1 MPAPQ
6 QLGRDAARQP
16 LPGAGMRRRAP
27 GERRRRVR
35 PEIAPHIEAIR
46 LGMARRVAVGARQQQ
61 EHAVAGLQRM
71 AAQRQR
77 LGGEAAR
84 VLDRRIVPRH
94 LGEQRITGRLVA
106 VEQRVPQGR
115 LALQRHQR
123 LPDQRRGGLAGL
135 REQADAVGVAVE
147 ALQQPLGRRLGGI
160 ALRWRGA
167 RRPAGHQRAQVAH
180 QRIAVAAQKNRIG
193 MTAAR
198 ELHLKRLRVDQSV
211 HRGRESCIRKILADQ
226 RLVQCIG
233 AVQALRHASCRVAHA
248 RCRQHGQGRYRARL
262 GVGVH
267 RAVVHAHQATEH
279 LPRGGALEG
288 HRHRLGRRSHA

>member
-1 MPAPQ
+1 
-6 QLGRDAARQP
+6 
-16 LPGAGMRRRAP
+16 MRRRAP

-123 LPDQRRGGLAGL
+123 LPDQRRSGLAGL

-147 ALQQPLGRRLGGI
+147 ALQQPLGRRLCGI

-180 QRIAVAAQKNRIG
+180 QRMAVAARQ
-193 MTAAR
+193 A
-198 ELHLKRLRVDQSV
+198 EQLRQERQR
-211 HRGRESCIRKILADQ
+211 HIEQ

-233 AVQALRHASCRVAHA
+233 AVQPLRHAPCRVAHA